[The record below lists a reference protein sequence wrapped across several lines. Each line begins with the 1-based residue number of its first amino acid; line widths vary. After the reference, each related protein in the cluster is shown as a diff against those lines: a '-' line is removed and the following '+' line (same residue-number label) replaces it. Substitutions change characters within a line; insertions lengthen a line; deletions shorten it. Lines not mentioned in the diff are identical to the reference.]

1 MPTRRVLGLLL
12 GGSLFLSAAVPAA
25 SLAAPVTVN
34 LRVEGPT
41 RTLFEGPVTTDVAP
55 FKFSDSAQTY
65 TCDGTA
71 ALGGPSATPVPTRG
85 TLLSAAAA
93 QNGFE
98 LKGGFSSFG
107 ASFSRINGE
116 DVGFD
121 AATNKYLV
129 EYHDGSFDAS
139 YGACARPVVTG
150 DDEVFA
156 YGDGSE
162 SLLKLSRTAGPA
174 IGAPNL
180 GATLTLKVTDA
191 GTGEPVAGA
200 AVAGQ
205 TTGADGTVTVGPLTT
220 RGVTEF
226 KATKA
231 GAIRSNADRVCV
243 TDGADGACGTTTP
256 SAPTPPAACVTSG
269 DDGLCGTTD
278 KRPATGSIASLK
290 NGQTFAKGKGPRTL
304 KGTVAADPSGLGSI
318 RLRLSRNDRGTCTA
332 FSGTT
337 ERFTKLKRCSTLT
350 AKFFTIPAAPSWSYQ
365 LPSKLGRGRYVLDVV
380 AVDKAGNADSTL
392 VRGRNRVVFRVG

>member
-1 MPTRRVLGLLL
+1 VPTRRVLGLLL

-41 RTLFEGPVTTDVAP
+41 KTLFEGPVTTDVAP

-71 ALGGPSATPVPTRG
+71 ATGGSSATPVPTRG
-85 TLLSAAAA
+85 TALSVAAA

-98 LKGGFSSFG
+98 LKGSFGSFG
-107 ASFSRINGE
+107 ASFTRINGE

-129 EYHDGSFDAS
+129 EYHRGVADSV
-139 YGACARPVVTG
+139 GACSRQVANG
-150 DDEVFA
+150 DDELFA
-156 YGDGSE
+156 YGTGTE
-162 SLLKLSRTAGPA
+162 TVLRLTPAPGPLA
-174 IGAPNL
+174 SAPNL
-180 GATLTLKVTDA
+180 GGTTTLEVTDA
-191 GTGEPVAGA
+191 GTGAPVAGA

-205 TTGADGTVTVGPLTT
+205 VSGADGRVIVGPLTS
-220 RGVTEF
+220 RGDNAF
-226 KATKA
+226 KATKDA
-231 GAIRSNADRVCV
+231 AIRSNAVHVCV

-256 SAPTPPAACVTSG
+256 SAPTPPAPCVTSG

-318 RLRLSRNDRGTCTA
+318 RLRLSRNDRGSCTA

-350 AKFFTIPAAPSWSYQ
+350 ARFFTIPAAADWSYQ
-365 LPSKLGRGRYVLDVV
+365 LPTKLGRGRYVLDVV